1 MTRKHKIGIAGILAA
16 LLLGGGVAVALWSTT
31 GIGTGSAKAD
41 AVQVATVTAAT
52 GTADLYPGFTGGD
65 VYFTITNPNP
75 FPVEFTSMT
84 AGTVV
89 SSDPVNCP
97 AANISVAGATG
108 LSITVPANT
117 TSSTQS
123 IADVVTM
130 VLAAP
135 NGCQGVSFT
144 IPLQLA
150 GIQA

>member
-1 MTRKHKIGIAGILAA
+1 MESITIDRSGVDFYVGKGFVLKPGA
-16 LLLGGGVAVALWSTT
+16 LNGNASP
-31 GIGTGSAKAD
+31 
-41 AVQVATVTAAT
+41 TAAT

-75 FPVEFTSMT
+75 FPVEFTAMT

>member
-1 MTRKHKIGIAGILAA
+1 MTRKHKIGIAGVLAA

-41 AVQVATVTAAT
+41 TVQVATVTAAT

-75 FPVEFTSMT
+75 FPVEFTAMT
-84 AGTVV
+84 AGAVV
-89 SSDPVNCP
+89 SSDPTNCP
-97 AANISVAGATG
+97 ASNISVSGATG
-108 LSITVPANT
+108 LSITMPANT

-150 GIQA
+150 GLQA